1 MDHQTLTTKTVVSLR
16 QLARERGIKIPSG
29 SVKGQIIDLIEKSL
43 QSKARKETEE
53 DKKTN
58 EAGTQKD
65 APPAVCFNEDIH
77 EDKKDLPLMRRANV
91 IVPPNPPR
99 FPGTYPGKGMDA
111 KSASGVLEIQP
122 EGYGFL
128 RRENFLP
135 GKGDV
140 YVSNQHI
147 KRFNLRNGDFIEGS
161 VRPQRENDKYEGL
174 SFVSK
179 VNGGS
184 ISNVIRRV
192 KFDSLTP
199 VYPSQ
204 RIYLEKKDE
213 NNDLSLRLMDLVAPI
228 GKGQRGMIVSPP
240 KAGKTT
246 LLKLIAKSIL
256 KNHPEIHLIMLL
268 IDERPEEVT
277 DIKRE
282 IAGECVYST
291 FDERPEN
298 HVRLSEMTL
307 ERAKRLV
314 EAGKDVVILMDSI
327 TRLARAYNLVIP
339 PTGRSLSGGL
349 DPGALHKPKRFFGSA
364 RDIENGGSL
373 TILATALVETGS
385 RMDDIIYEEFKGT
398 GNMEVHL
405 DRKLSE
411 KRIFPA
417 VDLLKSGTRRD
428 DLLTNEMEQVCAQ
441 NIRKLISARSGSE
454 MTEQLISL
462 MEKTKD
468 NKEFALKMKGWIDK
482 WHKDGYYPG

>member
-1 MDHQTLTTKTVVSLR
+1 MKTVASLK
-16 QLARERGIKIPSG
+16 QFARENGIRIPAG
-29 SVKGQIIDLIEKSL
+29 SLKGQIIDIIEKSFEKDA
-43 QSKARKETEE
+43 QKETEE
-53 DKKTN
+53 KIQDTN
-58 EAGTQKD
+58 EAGAEKD
-65 APPAVCFNEDIH
+65 AHPALRMNGENAKEKRDM
-77 EDKKDLPLMRRANV
+77 PLIRRANAFASQSPAK
-91 IVPPNPPR
+91 I
-99 FPGTYPGKGMDA
+99 PGVCPVRLNDTQT
-111 KSASGVLEIQP
+111 ASGVLEIQP

-135 GKGDV
+135 GKNDV
-140 YVSNQHI
+140 YISVQHI
-147 KRFNLRNGDFIEGS
+147 KRFNLRNGDFVEGS
-161 VRPQRENDKYEGL
+161 VRPQRENDKYAGL
-174 SFVSK
+174 TFVSK
-179 VNGGS
+179 VNGGP
-184 ISNVIRRV
+184 ISCLIRRA

-199 VYPSQ
+199 VYATK
-204 RIYLEKKDE
+204 RMYLEKE
-213 NNDLSLRLMDLVAPI
+213 GEENDLSVRFLDLIAPI

-256 KNHPEIHLIMLL
+256 KNNPEVHLITLL

-282 IAGECVYST
+282 VGAECVYST

-364 RDIENGGSL
+364 RAIENGGSL
-373 TILATALVETGS
+373 TILATALIETGS

-417 VDLLKSGTRRD
+417 VDLLKSGTRKD
-428 DLLTNEMEQVCAQ
+428 DLLMDDEEKMCAQ
-441 NIRKLISARSGSE
+441 NIRKLIASRASDE
-454 MTEQLISL
+454 MMHKLISL
-462 MEKTKD
+462 MEKTIS
-468 NKEFALKMKGWIDK
+468 NKEFARKMKLWVEK
-482 WHKDGYYPG
+482 WQREGYHLG